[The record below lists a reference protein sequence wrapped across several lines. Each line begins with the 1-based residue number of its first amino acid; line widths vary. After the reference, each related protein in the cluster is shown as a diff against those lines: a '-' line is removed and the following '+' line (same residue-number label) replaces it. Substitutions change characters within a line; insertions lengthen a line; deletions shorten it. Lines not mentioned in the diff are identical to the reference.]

1 MKRRGKEMISR
12 RFSRAASTYD
22 DHALVQRECAIAL
35 LGLLPEDF
43 VPDRILEIGCG
54 TGSCT
59 ALLAD
64 RFPLARITA
73 IDFAP
78 GMIDQATAKLAGRPG
93 VVCLCREGETFLG
106 ANRETYDLITSNAT
120 MQWFDDLGAAGADCG
135 RALAENGIFLASFFG
150 PASLGEL
157 AAGLTA
163 VFGREVPV
171 AAARFAGRE
180 EIRRLLAGGFDR
192 IDITETTYRRSYPSL
207 RSLLS
212 HISRTG
218 TAGHHAAPL
227 PLTRARI
234 TALDAWFAGHGG
246 YHVSFQVFSVVA
258 RGKTDG

>member
-1 MKRRGKEMISR
+1 MKKYGKEIISR

-22 DHALVQRECAIAL
+22 DHALVQGESAVAL
-35 LGLLPEDF
+35 LGLLPENF

-54 TGSCT
+54 TGSYT

-64 RFPLARITA
+64 RFPNARITA

-78 GMIDQATAKLAGRPG
+78 GMIGKATAKLTGRPN
-93 VVCLCREGETFLG
+93 VACLCREGETFLG
-106 ANRETYDLITSNAT
+106 ANRDKYDLITSNAT
-120 MQWFDDLGAAGADCG
+120 MQWFDDLGVAGANCG
-135 RALAENGIFLASFFG
+135 RALSGNGIFLASLFG
-150 PASLGEL
+150 PASLREL
-157 AAGLTA
+157 AAALAA
-163 VFGREVPV
+163 VFGREAPV

-180 EIRRLLAGGFDR
+180 EIRRLLTGCFDR

-207 RSLLS
+207 HSLLF

-227 PLTRARI
+227 SLTRARI
-234 TALDAWFAGHGG
+234 AALDAWFAARGG